1 MSAEEL
7 LQKSEDQALAHNQF
21 VANVSGIKQLS
32 KYSGGRKIKAFGAM
46 GFLTA
51 VIVVFA
57 VLFSSGNL
65 IPSAISERLIE
76 ETDVQYA
83 DAVESKKL
91 VFQQALL
98 NGNIPSNTAGNLKA
112 RGVLVG
118 YIDDGNFYESNQCGG
133 ELVLKMGDKIIP
145 AKDFIKE
152 SSENVQLYNAFN
164 EATYSRAAYYYDEP
178 AKEVFDRIG
187 TTRDNY
193 TGETKFDDVMD
204 SLVGKGSNVSINS
217 VSMVETENTNAD
229 GQQEITYDYV
239 ENGNN
244 ARSNTNTESFIEE
257 VRVKNPGATSTES
270 ALGSA
275 DTLKVADKI
284 SKKQRSSL
292 FFLTFMENISKM
304 KAGEGN
310 ESQIN
315 EAMNYLYRNDE
326 SEVVD
331 VKTGEIIKTTGTPLE
346 SASLYAVLAGS
357 KVDVNAVSN
366 YSSDRV
372 LKSVENRVGSNDTS
386 SIIRSTVAST
396 KEKLRGSI
404 GRFTDSGNELA
415 SSDSLSVIKPT
426 IRSSLVENS
435 YQTIKGVD
443 AGEFLVEGAINVGA
457 ELARASGATPGDAE
471 SVRQYAKL
479 NTSVLAMDAKA
490 DRLNR
495 SPFDITS
502 KNTFLGSI
510 IYNLAIAMS
519 HNNSG
524 LFGGI
529 NTFAETVNT
538 SVVSLLPTSY
548 ADDEDDGRYLTTFG
562 DCATLAT
569 IGAVGTAQC
578 ADSLTFDT
586 TTLNNTFSDPGF
598 IDFVN
603 NNTSLSSS
611 GNRTINNDSALA
623 RFIRDNDERLTPIG
637 VVDGGI
643 LESESNNSGA
653 VSFVSNILGMVK
665 KFLESDDSSKRLA
678 SGEAFV
684 NSMSNSDW
692 ATYKYAQRYVSLARA
707 TAVLRQYADDKTAYT
722 TIPLFEGSENPV
734 VAFLRDYYAY
744 TSNH

>member
-7 LQKSEDQALAHNQF
+7 LQKSEDNALANNQF
-21 VANVSGIKQLS
+21 ITNVSGIKQLS
-32 KYSGGRKIKAFGAM
+32 KFSGGKKLKAFGAM

-51 VIVVFA
+51 MIVIFGVF
-57 VLFSSGNL
+57 FSSGNL

-91 VFQQALL
+91 VFQQALR
-98 NGNIPSNTAGNLKA
+98 NGNIPNNTASNLKS

-118 YIDDGNFYESNQCGG
+118 YIDNGEFVESNQSGG
-133 ELVLKMGDKIIP
+133 ELVLKMGDKIIS
-145 AKDFIKE
+145 ASDFIKE

-164 EATYSRAAYYYDEP
+164 ESTYSRAAYYYDEP
-178 AKEVFDRIG
+178 AKDVFKKIG

-193 TGETKFDDVMD
+193 TSETEFDDVMD

-217 VSMVETENTNAD
+217 VSMVETETTNAD
-229 GQQEITYDYV
+229 GQKEISYTYT

-244 ARSNTNTESFIEE
+244 ARSGKDTESFVNE
-257 VRVKNPGATSTES
+257 VREKNPGATSTES

-315 EAMNYLYRNDE
+315 DAMNYLYKNEE

-331 VKTGEIIKTTGTPLE
+331 VKTGGVIQETGTPLE
-346 SASLYAVLAGS
+346 SPSLYAVLAGS
-357 KVDVNAVSN
+357 KVDTDAVSN

-372 LKSVENRVGSNDTS
+372 LKTVENRVGNSNSGD
-386 SIIRSTVAST
+386 IIRGTVAST
-396 KEKLRGSI
+396 KEKIKGSI
-404 GRFTDSGNELA
+404 GRFTNSGNELA
-415 SSDSLSVIKPT
+415 SSDSLDVIKPT
-426 IRSSLVENS
+426 IQSSLVDNS
-435 YQTIKGVD
+435 YRTIKGID

-479 NTSVLAMDAKA
+479 NSTVLAMDAKA

-495 SPFDITS
+495 SPFDVTS

-510 IYNLAIAMS
+510 IYNLAIAVS
-519 HNNSG
+519 HNKSG
-524 LFGGI
+524 LFSGV

-538 SVVSLLPTSY
+538 SVVALLPTSH
-548 ADDEDDGRYLTTFG
+548 ADDDDNGRYLTTFG
-562 DCATLAT
+562 DCETLAT

-578 ADSLTFDT
+578 ADSATFDT
-586 TTLNNTFSDPGF
+586 STLNDTFNDPGF
-598 IDFVN
+598 IEFVN
-603 NNTSLSSS
+603 NNTTLSSS
-611 GNRTINNDSALA
+611 GNRTINSDSVLA
-623 RFIRDNDERLTPIG
+623 RFIRDNDERVTPIG

-643 LESESNNSGA
+643 LESESNNSGS
-653 VSFVSNILGMVK
+653 VSFISNILGMVK
-665 KFLESDDSSKRLA
+665 KFLESDDNSKRLA

-684 NSMSNSDW
+684 NSYSNSDW
-692 ATYKYAQRYVSLARA
+692 STYKYAQRYVSLARA

-722 TIPLFEGSENPV
+722 TIPFFEGEENPV
-734 VAFLRDYYAY
+734 IAYLRDYYAY
-744 TSNH
+744 NND